1 MMVQRFTDNCL
12 VCLAL
17 LLASTSLYANLDL
30 PDPTRPGNL
39 VPQVAMLPMSLV
51 KQFKLNSVLI
61 SSQRRVA
68 IINDKS
74 VEVGDSVNGATV
86 KQIEKSRVELV
97 KQGTRFSLSLV
108 DHDFKQRK

>member
-1 MMVQRFTDNCL
+1 MQRQFSSCSL

-17 LLASTSLYANLDL
+17 LMSSTSLHAQPDL
-30 PDPTRPGNL
+30 TDPTRPGNF
-39 VPQVAMLPMSLV
+39 VAQVAATIMPLAT
-51 KQFKLNSVLI
+51 QFKLHSVLI

-68 IINDKS
+68 TINETS

-86 KQIEKSRVELV
+86 QQIEKTRVVLE
-97 KQGTRFSLSLV
+97 KQGAQFSLSLI